1 MGDPGDMRPV
11 DKSFRSQKSVLE
23 AEGTLLEA
31 V

>member
-11 DKSFRSQKSVLE
+11 DKSFRSQKCVFE